1 MKSAVA
7 LVTCGL
13 LALGAG
19 HVQADQQK
27 LPSGTSYDQIG
38 QKIEDY
44 YKEHEKNSAG
54 MATTVIDKDGQ
65 TIYQNN
71 FGYMDKENKQAVD
84 DNPVFEWEGQRPK
97 SPSGS
102 VSCSSGQD
110 GGFGLNSHQT
120 DINQHCYDVLN
131 PKSWTNNYLKDLVL
145 YCTGL
150 SPFSFTLIR
159 LLL

>member
-1 MKSAVA
+1 MKTSFLKSAVA

-13 LALGAG
+13 VAFGAAQ
-19 HVQADQQK
+19 VRADQQK

-44 YKEHEKNSAG
+44 YQKNEKTSAG
-54 MATTVIDKDGQ
+54 LATTVIDKDGQ

-120 DINQHCYDVLN
+120 DINQHCYDSNAGFV
-131 PKSWTNNYLKDLVL
+131 
-145 YCTGL
+145 
-150 SPFSFTLIR
+150 
-159 LLL
+159 

>member
-27 LPSGTSYDQIG
+27 LPSCTSYDQIG

-44 YKEHEKNSAG
+44 YKEHEKNSVG

-120 DINQHCYDVLN
+120 DINQHCYDSNAGFV
-131 PKSWTNNYLKDLVL
+131 
-145 YCTGL
+145 
-150 SPFSFTLIR
+150 
-159 LLL
+159 